1 MRFVVRIVGLLL
13 VAAAVIVA
21 GIEMARSFGAGKWA
35 VIPLGKLW
43 YDLSPGSLNLTQALI
58 QRYLAPQI
66 WEPGVVTVLTWPAW
80 GVLGGLGLVLLILAG
95 LTARRS

>member
-1 MRFVVRIVGLLL
+1 MRLVVRVIGLLL
-13 VAAAVIVA
+13 VAVAVIVA
-21 GIEMARSFGAGKWA
+21 AIEMSRSFESGKWN

-43 YDLSPGSLNLTQALI
+43 YDLSPGSLNLIQAVT

>member
-1 MRFVVRIVGLLL
+1 MRIVVRVFGLIL

-21 GIEMARSFGAGKWA
+21 GIEMARSFNLGKWV

-43 YDLSPGSLNLTQALI
+43 YDLSPGTLNLAQAVV
-58 QRYLAPQI
+58 QRYLAPSI
-66 WEPGVVTVLTWPAW
+66 WDPGIVTVLTWPAW
-80 GVLGGLGLVLLILAG
+80 AVLGGLGLVLLILAS